1 MSASKLLT
9 RSGRGIFPALALSL
23 PTILSFLL
31 LVGTTPALGDLT
43 AEEIEGT
50 YVLQVGVAEKC
61 AKELVFVAGSSDL
74 TIEASEIKLG
84 DNQCTGDGKISLA
97 ESPANSIATR
107 YLKDKGNDTG
117 VFYAG
122 SVSGAGDSGI
132 TCGESGG
139 EQSSLEAGEELII
152 VKSNVE
158 MVVKTNELF
167 GLSTTSIGEAAEEFS
182 FTVGNRFVVVGMR
195 CVYVESGVDESDN
208 VCFPAHAR
216 LAIVPHSSSSIGSS
230 SNSNSDSDND
240 SDRRTT
246 MTMQQLSVGDHV
258 ATDGAGTVEPVLG
271 FSHRNARERARFV
284 TVHTAMGTLTATPG
298 HFVHVVKPSH
308 RSQFECA
315 SGCATIPGTA
325 TMEMIGL
332 VKPGWRLVHMS
343 GALPVVTKVSYA
355 VHTGVWNPHTK
366 SGSIMVD
373 GFMASCYTKAVD
385 AMAAHALLTP
395 LRAEAVRRVTRLGW
409 DLLTSR
415 CAAFQSRLY

>member
-9 RSGRGIFPALALSL
+9 RSSRDNFPASTLSL
-23 PTILSFLL
+23 LTILSILL
-31 LVGTTPALGDLT
+31 LVATTPALGDLT

-50 YVLQVGVAEKC
+50 YVLQVGLNDKC
-61 AKELVFVAGSSDL
+61 AKQLVFAAGSTDL

-84 DNQCTGDGKISLA
+84 DNQCTGDGQISLV
-97 ESPANSIATR
+97 ESPTDSVATQ

-122 SVSGAGDSGI
+122 SVSGGGDSGI

-139 EQSSLEAGEELII
+139 AQSSLEAGEEVI
-152 VKSNVE
+152 VVKANVE
-158 MVVKTNELF
+158 IVVKTNELF
-167 GLSTTSIGEAAEEFS
+167 GLSNSSIGEAAEEFS
-182 FTVGNRFVVVGMR
+182 FTASNRFVVVGMR
-195 CVYVESGVDESDN
+195 CLYVESGVDDSNN

-216 LAIVPHSSSSIGSS
+216 LAVVTRSSSSSSS
-230 SNSNSDSDND
+230 SNIIDSV
-240 SDRRTT
+240 SDRSTT

-298 HFVHVVKPSH
+298 HFVHTVKPSIV
-308 RSQFECA
+308 SQLEC
-315 SGCATIPGTA
+315 GGVCATIQGTA
-325 TMEMIGL
+325 TMEMIEL
-332 VKPGWRLVHMS
+332 VKPGWRLVHVS

-366 SGSIMVD
+366 SGSIVVD
-373 GFMASCYTKAVD
+373 GFVASCYTKAVD
-385 AMAAHALLTP
+385 TMTAHALLTP
-395 LRAEAVRRVTRLGW
+395 LRAGAVRRVTRLAW
-409 DLLTSR
+409 DLLTSA
-415 CAAFQSRLY
+415 CAAFQSRL